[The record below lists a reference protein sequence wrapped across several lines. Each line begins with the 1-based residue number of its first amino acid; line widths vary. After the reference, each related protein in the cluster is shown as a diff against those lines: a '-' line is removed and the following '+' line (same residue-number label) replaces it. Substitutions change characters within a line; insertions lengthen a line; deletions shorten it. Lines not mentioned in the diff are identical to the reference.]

1 MIPNKG
7 NSPERHLAVR
17 HFAAGGLDLA
27 CRALLSVLFLA
38 TGIAGAMAP
47 LGFAHGLGQMG
58 VPFPTAAAAAS
69 IAINLAAPLVLMFD
83 FRGFGWLAAL
93 VLALFTAI
101 TIPYG
106 HAWWLF
112 DEPRRSEEFRIA
124 TEHLSLIGGLLLA
137 GLASYRRL
145 GG

>member
-1 MIPNKG
+1 M
-7 NSPERHLAVR
+7 
-17 HFAAGGLDLA
+17 
-27 CRALLSVLFLA
+27 SVLFLA

-47 LGFAHGLGQMG
+47 LGFAHGIGQMG
-58 VPFPTAAAAAS
+58 VPLPAAAAAAA
-69 IAINLAAPLVLMFD
+69 IAINLAAPLVLIFD

-106 HAWWLF
+106 HAWWMF

-145 GG
+145 AG